1 MSQKIYKRQ
10 STRYQKPLLTALHR
24 KIMELIFDK
33 FGEQTDL
40 LAAVSCELI
49 NLAQMED
56 EALVDEIEH
65 LIAIVPQIDLDFDV
79 LPVIMSFHGKQP
91 MLSKTDRKLLEGTY
105 ILGHL
110 NMGLDAEGVVA
121 KVETW

>member
-1 MSQKIYKRQ
+1 
-10 STRYQKPLLTALHR
+10 
-24 KIMELIFDK
+24 MELIFDK

-91 MLSKTDRKLLEGTY
+91 MLSKVDRKLLEGTY